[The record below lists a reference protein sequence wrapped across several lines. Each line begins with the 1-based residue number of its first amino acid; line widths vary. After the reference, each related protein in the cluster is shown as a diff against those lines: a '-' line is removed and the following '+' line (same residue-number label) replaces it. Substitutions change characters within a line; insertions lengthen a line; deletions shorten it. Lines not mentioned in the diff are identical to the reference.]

1 MCGSR
6 LPCVP
11 SASSDYVGQEK
22 IKSTLKIYIEAA
34 KSRGEA
40 LDHVLFY
47 GPPGLGK
54 TTLSGIIAN
63 EMGSRLKVT
72 SGPAI
77 EKPGEMAAILNNL
90 QEGDVLFVD
99 EIHRLNRQVE
109 EVLYPAMEDFAID
122 IMLGKESKCKVHSS
136 GTASFYTGGGNYQAG
151 LLSAPLRDR
160 FGVVQRMEFYTP
172 EELRTIILHSA
183 AILGVE
189 IEPEGAIE
197 LAKRSRGT
205 PRLAKPPFKEGAG
218 FCPR

>member
-1 MCGSR
+1 MSR
-6 LPCVP
+6 KIITTEETEEDKKIEGTLRPQYLK
-11 SASSDYVGQEK
+11 DYIGQEK
-22 IKSTLKIYIEAA
+22 IKSTLKIFIDAA

-54 TTLSGIIAN
+54 TTLCGIIAN
-63 EMGSRLKVT
+63 EMGVNLKVT

-122 IMLGKESKCKVHSS
+122 IMLGKDSAARSIRLDLPKFTLGAE
-136 GTASFYTGGGNYQAG
+136 AAG
-151 LLSAPLRDR
+151 LILNKEYGYMVCVENNEISKVPLEEVAGKLKTVDPECSTIKEAKMLGIS
-160 FGVVQRMEFYTP
+160 FGDE
-172 EELRTIILHSA
+172 
-183 AILGVE
+183 
-189 IEPEGAIE
+189 
-197 LAKRSRGT
+197 
-205 PRLAKPPFKEGAG
+205 
-218 FCPR
+218 